1 MRLAG
6 RGSHQGAESRS
17 RLHTTQFLSLFTD
30 PYWGLMLTRELGS
43 TGGTYL
49 NPGKWLNVKSKT
61 LKHISNI
68 HFSKPRILQASVAD
82 IRNTVR

>member
-1 MRLAG
+1 MLGESSMRLAG

-49 NPGKWLNVKSKT
+49 NPGM
-61 LKHISNI
+61 
-68 HFSKPRILQASVAD
+68 
-82 IRNTVR
+82 